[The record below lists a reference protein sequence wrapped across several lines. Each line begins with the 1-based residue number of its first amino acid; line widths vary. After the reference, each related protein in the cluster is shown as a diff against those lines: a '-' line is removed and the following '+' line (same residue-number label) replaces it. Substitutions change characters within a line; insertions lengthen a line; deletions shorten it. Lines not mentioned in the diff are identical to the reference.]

1 MPNPSSRIF
10 EFQRAA
16 TGYIATIASADIVR
30 VAHATLDATLKRVYD
45 GLLVSS
51 SSLINEVGQ
60 IPDYLLQELK
70 ELASNGI
77 LLGVI
82 NDAPS
87 IGKLL
92 AGFSF
97 VFPLTDP
104 ERLDAVQIARGIEKY
119 LDDQGYHIEKIA
131 AAVRLHGASNE
142 ITEILGQLWTAPSV
156 FVTDFLTED
165 LLKATQQQ
173 GIACFPVVSGE
184 SSLLTGPSAV
194 HEIVNTLVLARRI
207 NVRETASVIRSGE
220 ILEELNRIAVQA
232 KSNLEQAR
240 EQITV
245 RYPHLSE
252 GIFDHRSGAVVFEP
266 YEWSHVSDTLNES
279 ERRVLGYFNEKLVSY
294 WQPGRPCYRRL
305 LYTPTK
311 VLLRGEQYYVHMKN
325 ISPVDRIGEMI
336 TELRKIQEL
345 STHFNGLLNA
355 ADTTPISG
363 RWKLCLAFLDQL
375 RNIGLQFFSFA
386 HAAGVMLDKARGNT
400 AINGAWTERLQ
411 TLINSTY
418 EGENSQL
425 HGFVGYTVRAYYY
438 WLLARPE
445 QAASAYARV
454 LEHAGFVISAFE
466 KVRSVLE
473 GWLGQDGLNSEQL
486 RVDRLVRRWREADH
500 PGENLLIAHVALRDT
515 ADDDSISAV
524 GIGWGGIEL
533 PLVFRYLAKLEQ
545 IKAANAGSLRTY
557 VANWSHYGDER
568 ATTSWVAFPRH
579 PDPLEFSSSTC
590 VLFDDNV
597 LTGQTLERIRDEMLL
612 RGASQVRLY
621 VTRFSGERRLAH
633 MKMESHGVIEPR
645 FLLSHVK
652 GYLGETPFAR
662 SWSTKKGEYRNL
674 LGVFSLARRRIL
686 ECIHNNSTVEAWDRE
701 GF

>member
-1 MPNPSSRIF
+1 MTNRSSRIS
-10 EFQRAA
+10 ELQRAA
-16 TGYIATIASADIVR
+16 TGYIASIESADIVR

-60 IPDYLLQELK
+60 IPEYLLQELK

-77 LLGVI
+77 LLAVI
-82 NDAPS
+82 NDEPS
-87 IGKLL
+87 TGKLL

-97 VFPLTDP
+97 VYPLTDP
-104 ERLDAVQIARGIEKY
+104 ERLDAIQIARGIEKY
-119 LDDQGYHIEKIA
+119 LDDHGYHLEKIA
-131 AAVRLHGASNE
+131 AAVRLHRASNE
-142 ITEILGQLWTAPSV
+142 ITDILGQLWTAPSV
-156 FVTDFLTED
+156 FVTDFLPED
-165 LLKATQQQ
+165 LLKATQQ

-184 SSLLTGPSAV
+184 SSLLTGPAAV

-220 ILEELNRIAVQA
+220 ILEELNRIAAQA
-232 KSNLEQAR
+232 KSNLQHGR

-245 RYPHLSE
+245 DYPHLSE
-252 GIFDHRSGAVVFEP
+252 KIFDHRSGAVVFEP
-266 YEWSHVSDTLNES
+266 HEWRHIGDSLNES
-279 ERRVLGYFNEKLVSY
+279 ERRVLAYFNEKLVSY
-294 WQPGRPCYRRL
+294 WQPGRPCYKRL

-336 TELRKIQEL
+336 TELGKIEGL
-345 STHFNGLLNA
+345 STHFHGLLTA
-355 ADTTPISG
+355 ADTRPVSG
-363 RWKLCLAFLDQL
+363 QWKLCLAFLDQL

-386 HAAGVMLDKARGNT
+386 HAAGVLLGKAKGNT
-400 AINGAWTERLQ
+400 SIDGASTERLHR
-411 TLINSTY
+411 LINSTY
-418 EGENSQL
+418 EGESPQL
-425 HGFVGYTVRAYYY
+425 HGFVGYAVRAYYY

-445 QAASAYARV
+445 QAASAYAMA
-454 LEHAGFVISAFE
+454 LEHAAFVISAFE
-466 KVRSVLE
+466 NARSVLE
-473 GWLGQDGLNSEQL
+473 GWLGQDGLSSEQL

-545 IKAANAGSLRTY
+545 IKSANAGTLRTY

-597 LTGQTLERIRDEMLL
+597 LTGKTLERIRDEMLL
-612 RGASQVRLY
+612 RGASQVKLY

-633 MKMESHGVIEPR
+633 MQMENHGVIEPA